1 MGEYM
6 EEQVNAY
13 IEFLARF
20 GVVQKPDMPKFDVSA
35 YTENEYVRAINSIEQ
50 DFEFADSINLT
61 EQYLKGE

>member
-13 IEFLARF
+13 IEFLAGF

>member
-13 IEFLARF
+13 IEYLQRF
-20 GVVQKPDMPKFDVSA
+20 GVVQKPDMPKFDASA

-50 DFEFADSINLT
+50 DFEFADSVSLT

>member
-13 IEFLARF
+13 IKYLAGF
-20 GVVQKPDMPKFDVSA
+20 GVVQKPVMPKFDVVA
-35 YTENEYVRAINSIEQ
+35 YTENEYVKAITNIEQ
-50 DFEFADSINLT
+50 QFEFTDCVGLT

>member
-1 MGEYM
+1 M

-13 IEFLARF
+13 IEFLAGF